1 MECAGPEC
9 DKVGEKR
16 CSRCLCVS
24 YCGPMCQRADW
35 DGGHKAHCKKL
46 AVERLAKEAA
56 LEAAKSGG
64 ACSGGCG
71 GGGGGGGGSG
81 NVGGA
86 TL

>member
-1 MECAGPEC
+1 M
-9 DKVGEKR
+9 
-16 CSRCLCVS
+16 CVS
-24 YCGPMCQRADW
+24 YCGPVCQRADW
-35 DGGHKAHCKKL
+35 DGGHKAQCKVL
-46 AVERLAKEAA
+46 AAERLAAEAA